1 MLERAL
7 TGAGLVCT
15 AFESSHD
22 VLDALATKTPDVL
35 LSDIRMPGM
44 DGLGL
49 LKQIKKR
56 HPMLPVIIMTAHSDL
71 DAAVSAYQQGAFDY
85 LPKPFDIDEAVAL
98 TERAIS
104 HYQEQ
109 QQPRHQQED
118 GPTTDIIGEAPAMQ
132 DVFRIIGRLSR
143 SSISVLIN
151 GESGT
156 GKELVAHALHRHSPR
171 VKAPFIALNMAAIP
185 KDLIESEL
193 FGHEK
198 GAFTGAGQVRQGR
211 FEQADGGTLFLDEI
225 GDMPLD
231 VQTRLLRV
239 LADGQFYRVGGYAPV
254 KVDVRIIAATHQ
266 NLELRVQEGKF
277 REDLFHRLNV
287 IRIHLPPLR
296 ERREDIPRLANYFLQ
311 MAAREL
317 GVETKVLHTDT
328 INALTHMTWPGNV
341 RQLEN
346 TCRWLT
352 VMAAGQEVLLQD
364 LPPELFDNTVP
375 QENSSSPS
383 VPESWSGLL
392 AQWAER
398 ALRSGHQDLLSEAQ
412 PEMER
417 VLLNTALQHTRGHK
431 QEAARLLGWGR
442 NTLTPKLKE
451 LGME

>member
-1 MLERAL
+1 
-7 TGAGLVCT
+7 
-15 AFESSHD
+15 
-22 VLDALATKTPDVL
+22 
-35 LSDIRMPGM
+35 
-44 DGLGL
+44 
-49 LKQIKKR
+49 
-56 HPMLPVIIMTAHSDL
+56 
-71 DAAVSAYQQGAFDY
+71 
-85 LPKPFDIDEAVAL
+85 
-98 TERAIS
+98 
-104 HYQEQ
+104 
-109 QQPRHQQED
+109 
-118 GPTTDIIGEAPAMQ
+118 MQ

-171 VKAPFIALNMAAIP
+171 AKAPFIALNMAAIP

-198 GAFTGAGQVRQGR
+198 GAFTGANTIRQGR

-287 IRIHLPPLR
+287 IRVHLPPLR
-296 ERREDIPRLANYFLQ
+296 ERREDIPRLARHFLQ
-311 MAAREL
+311 DAAREL
-317 GVETKVLHTDT
+317 GVEAKLLHPETEA
-328 INALTHMTWPGNV
+328 ALTRLAWPGNV

-352 VMAAGQEVLLQD
+352 VMAAGQEVLIQD
-364 LPPELFDNTVP
+364 LPPELFETH
-375 QENSSSPS
+375 
-383 VPESWSGLL
+383 VPESSTGQSLPDSWATLL
-392 AQWAER
+392 AQWADR
-398 ALRSGHQDLLSEAQ
+398 ALRSGHQNLLSEAQ

-417 VLLNTALQHTRGHK
+417 TLLTTALRHTQGHK

-442 NTLTPKLKE
+442 NTLTRKLKE